1 MSAGPGTAAAAT
13 VPTGNLEKGDRLS
26 GYMTKHHRGEETVRA
41 RRQRARGFRGLLVLL
56 LAGLL
61 TSLVPLVPL
70 ALASPV
76 DPTQVPG
83 SYDNADF
90 DDVVLAVLGIDG
102 VVETGAVVIASVGE
116 VYTAALPDP
125 QSHVLDWHR
134 LRFDRG
140 PPTV

>member
-13 VPTGNLEKGDRLS
+13 VPTGNLEKGDGLS
-26 GYMTKHHRGEETVRA
+26 GYMTKPHRGEETVRA

-61 TSLVPLVPL
+61 TSLVPL

-83 SYDNADF
+83 IYDNADF

-102 VVETGAVVIASVGE
+102 VVEAVAVVIASVGG

-125 QSHVLDWHR
+125 QSHVLDWRR